1 MVDKGTSPNI
11 DIKSNGPLID
21 DAFTIHLNGFAPAQR
36 LTLKALMFDDFAR
49 QWEAYAEFQ
58 ADAQGYVNVATQKP
72 LAGTYKN
79 VDPMGIV
86 WSMIPTGEKH
96 NILFAK
102 AHATHI
108 PLVLSVEVAGEIVTR
123 VDIDRKLATPEIERT
138 QVREAGLF
146 GTFFQPAGTKRVPAV
161 LLIGGSSGGL
171 NESKAALLASH
182 GYAVLALAY
191 FNYEQLPQYLVNIPL
206 EYFATALDWLQ
217 AQPLVN
223 GDRLAVMGQSKGG
236 ELALLLGAT
245 FPQIKSVVAYV
256 PSSVVWQGLGGSY
269 EQMLSNPSSWSYR
282 GQPLPS
288 VPMLFTSS
296 SDTENTSPPP
306 AGKAMSFTTMYLNSL
321 SNTAEV
327 ERATIPV
334 EKTNGPVLLISAQDD
349 ALWPSTH
356 FCELVTQRLDRYS
369 FPHVYQHLN
378 YKGAGHMI
386 NFPYLPTTANEALQS
401 NSGVTLAYGGN
412 AQDTAFAAEDSWRK
426 VLAFLEQHLLSIK
439 G

>member
-1 MVDKGTSPNI
+1 MANKVTSPQI
-11 DIKSNGPLID
+11 DIVSKGPLID
-21 DAFTIHLNGFAPAQR
+21 DAFNIHLNGFTPGQR
-36 LTLKALMFDDFAR
+36 LTLKASMLDDFAR

-58 ADAQGYVNVATQKP
+58 ADAQGRVNVATQKP
-72 LAGTYKN
+72 LVGTYN
-79 VDPMGIV
+79 NADPMGIV
-86 WSMIPTGEKH
+86 WSMLPTGETQ

-102 AHATHI
+102 VHATHI
-108 PLVLSVEVAGEIVTR
+108 PLLLSVEVAGEIVSR
-123 VDIDRKLATPEIERT
+123 VDMDRKLATPEIERT
-138 QVREAGLF
+138 EVREAGLF
-146 GTFFQPAGTKRVPAV
+146 GTFFQPAGGKRVPAV
-161 LLIGGSSGGL
+161 LLFGGSSGGL

-182 GYAVLALAY
+182 GYAVLAIAY
-191 FNYEQLPQYLVNIPL
+191 FSYEQLPQYLVNIPL

-269 EQMLSNPSSWSYR
+269 EQMLSKPSSWSYL

-288 VPMLFTSS
+288 VPMLYTPS
-296 SDTENTSPPP
+296 SDTENTSPSPVGR
-306 AGKAMSFTTMYLNSL
+306 AISFTPMYLNSL
-321 SNTAEV
+321 SNTEAV

-349 ALWPSTH
+349 ALWPSSH
-356 FCELVTQRLDRYS
+356 FCELVMQRLDKYT

-386 NFPYLPTTANEALQS
+386 NFPYLPTTETESLQS
-401 NSGVTLAYGGN
+401 NSGITLVCEGN
-412 AQDTAFAAEDSWRK
+412 AQDTAFAAKD
-426 VLAFLEQHLLSIK
+426 
-439 G
+439 

>member
-1 MVDKGTSPNI
+1 MTNKVTSPQI
-11 DIKSNGPLID
+11 DIVSKGPLID
-21 DAFTIHLNGFAPAQR
+21 DAFNIHLTGFTPGQR
-36 LTLKALMFDDFAR
+36 LTLKASMLDDFAR

-58 ADAQGYVNVATQKP
+58 ADEQGRVDVATQKP
-72 LAGTYKN
+72 LAGTYN
-79 VDPMGIV
+79 NADPMGIV
-86 WSMIPTGEKH
+86 WSMLPTGEKQ

-102 AHATHI
+102 VQATHI
-108 PLVLSVEVAGEIVTR
+108 PLLLSVEVAGETVTR
-123 VDIDRKLATPEIERT
+123 VDMDRKLATPEIERT

-146 GTFFQPAGTKRVPAV
+146 GTFFQPAGSERVPAV
-161 LLIGGSSGGL
+161 LLFGGSSGGL

-191 FNYEQLPQYLVNIPL
+191 FSYEQLPQYLVNIPL

-256 PSSVVWQGLGGSY
+256 PSSVVWRGLSGSY
-269 EQMLSNPSSWSYR
+269 EQMLSKPSSWSYH

-288 VPMLFTSS
+288 VPMLYTSS
-296 SDTENTSPPP
+296 SNTDSMPPP
-306 AGKAMSFTTMYLNSL
+306 PQGQAISFTSLYLNSL
-321 SNTAEV
+321 SNTEAV
-327 ERATIPV
+327 ERAAIPV

-356 FCELVTQRLDRYS
+356 FCELVMERLDKYT
-369 FPHVYQHLN
+369 FPYAYQHLN
-378 YKGAGHMI
+378 YKGAGHLI
-386 NFPYLPTTANEALQS
+386 NYPYLPTTATASLQS
-401 NSGVTLAYGGN
+401 NSGVTLLYGGN
-412 AQDTAFAAEDSWRK
+412 AQDTAFAAEDSWGK
-426 VLAFLEQHLLSIK
+426 VLAFLQQHLQA
-439 G
+439 